1 MKFMVKKVLE
11 DISTVE
17 LYKENKKPTTSN
29 NPNEGE
35 NVGLCN
41 NVVRKNFGCDRDDVQ
56 ERKNILIYQQFYV
69 HIYVYMLLIY
79 LRKEGNI

>member
-41 NVVRKNFGCDRDDVQ
+41 NVIRKNFGCDRDDV
-56 ERKNILIYQQFYV
+56 
-69 HIYVYMLLIY
+69 
-79 LRKEGNI
+79 